1 LRLMVKYVYMTV
13 NLDRIKQIYF
23 IGNYRLIDKFIYV
36 IKCCINFYQNN
47 FGKCRRNL
55 EIIKLEIIQ

>member
-1 LRLMVKYVYMTV
+1 MTV